1 MELQEAI
8 SKRRSIRKFTD
19 YYVTDSEI
27 NTLIEAAIMAPS
39 WANTQVWSFIIV
51 RDKHIIERI
60 AETYPETNP
69 ARKCSLAATAMIAVC
84 AQKGVSGCRQGHEI
98 TTLHNWL
105 MFDTGLA
112 VQNIC
117 LKAHEIGLGT
127 VIVGLFDHDKCK
139 DVLSL
144 PEDQEVVVI
153 LPVGKPVE
161 GEKKATPRKP
171 VNQITYIDKFGELYI
186 K

>member
-19 YYVTDSEI
+19 YYVTDDEI
-27 NTLIEAAIMAPS
+27 NTLLNAAIMAPS
-39 WANTQVWSFIIV
+39 WANTQVWSFVVI
-51 RDKHIIERI
+51 RDKDVMEKI
-60 AETYPETNP
+60 AGTYSETNP
-69 ARKCSLAATAMIAVC
+69 ARKCTLAATAIITVC
-84 AQKGVSGCRQGHEI
+84 AQKGVSGCKQGEEI
-98 TTLHNWL
+98 TSLHNWL

-112 VQNIC
+112 VQNLC

-139 DVLSL
+139 SILSM

-153 LPVGKPVE
+153 LPIGKPVE
-161 GEKKATPRKP
+161 GDKKATPRKP
-171 VNQITYIDKFGELYI
+171 VDQITYIDKFGELYI